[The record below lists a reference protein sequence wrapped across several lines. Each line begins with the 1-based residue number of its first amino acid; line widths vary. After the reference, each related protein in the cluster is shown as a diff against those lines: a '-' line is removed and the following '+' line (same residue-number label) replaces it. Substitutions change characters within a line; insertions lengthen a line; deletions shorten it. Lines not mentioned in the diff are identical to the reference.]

1 MKKFCLMVIAAMIT
15 LPSLAQHKGKTSNN
29 SVSEDSKVEYNILVQ
44 RLDSLEKKL
53 LLDGLKYNLSSLI
66 KDLQILKNT
75 IDLSV
80 HEIRINIIN
89 RNILKELPSLYK
101 TNYELSIEKLSSYK
115 EYYSLLEIDLNQQLS
130 AETYSGTDMNE
141 LLAYKDVI
149 GQAFSA
155 IKPSLD
161 LYKLYIEHYQKLL

>member
-15 LPSLAQHKGKTSNN
+15 LPSLAQHKGNTSNN

-66 KDLQILKNT
+66 KDLQIFKNT

-89 RNILKELPSLYK
+89 RNIWKELPSLYK
-101 TNYELSIEKLSSYK
+101 TNYELYIEKLSSYK
-115 EYYSLLEIDLNQQLS
+115 EYYSILEINLNQQLS

-149 GQAFSA
+149 GQEFSA